1 MVNFGPAPVA
11 GTFRPTGPGTLADYN
26 GGLALGT
33 WNLFIQD
40 TVGSDAL
47 RYRNFELEITTEAAP
62 VPEPAS
68 LLLLGSGIAGAF
80 ARRKR
85 RMAAAK

>member
-1 MVNFGPAPVA
+1 MA
-11 GTFRPTGPGTLADYN
+11 GTYRPTGPGTLGAYN
-26 GGLALGT
+26 GELALGT

-40 TVGSDAL
+40 TVGADSL
-47 RYRNFELEITTEAAP
+47 RFRNFELEITTEAAP